1 MSGYYEVMKEMAL
14 LYTTIGSLQQA
25 RELAIQLIEL
35 KIASCV
41 NIIPQLES
49 IYYWHGRVESSQ
61 ESGLLI
67 KATTDKLAQ
76 LIEWLE
82 NNHPYDTPAIIRLDA
97 ECHEKFYQF
106 LSGQ

>member
-1 MSGYYEVMKEMAL
+1 MKEMAL

-25 RELAIQLIEL
+25 RELATQLIEL

-49 IYYWHGRVESSQ
+49 IYYWQGKIESSQ
-61 ESGLLI
+61 ETSLLI
-67 KATTDKLAQ
+67 KTAADKTQ
-76 LIEWLE
+76 RLIEWLE
-82 NNHPYDTPAIIRLDA
+82 NNHPYDSPAIIRLGA
-97 ECHEKFYQF
+97 ECHEKFYQY